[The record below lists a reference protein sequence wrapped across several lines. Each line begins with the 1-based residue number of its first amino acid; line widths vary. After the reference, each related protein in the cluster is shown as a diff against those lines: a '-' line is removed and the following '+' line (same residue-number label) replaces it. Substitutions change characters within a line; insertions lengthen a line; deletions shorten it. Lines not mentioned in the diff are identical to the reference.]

1 MKILIIDDDK
11 DLNRGISTFLNSN
24 NIETKSA
31 FNGQE
36 GIELLLKDSY
46 DLVLSDLQMP
56 KLDGIGFLNKV
67 IELNIDIPIIIMTAF
82 ASVDTAVEALKIG
95 AEDYLMKPLNLKEL
109 LFRIEKINESK
120 RLKEENNNLKSRI
133 LNYEMPEIIGESKP
147 IKELKELLKR
157 ISNDSNIP
165 IYIYGKSGTGKE
177 LVARNIH
184 YMSDRRDKNFV
195 PINCAVL
202 SDELM
207 ESELFGYEKGA
218 FTGAVQK
225 KMGIIENSEGGTIFL
240 DEISELSSRVQS
252 KLLRIL
258 QDMVIQPI
266 GSNEMKKID
275 VRFICASNKK
285 LEKLVAQN
293 KFREDLYYRL
303 NVVEVEVPSLRA
315 RISDLPYLID
325 HIIKKYNLSI
335 HNFNNESLDILQ
347 KYDWPG
353 NIRELENLIRM
364 LDLTITNKS
373 ICHDDIPQKFKLSS
387 KEKLNQET
395 NYPIN
400 YQEAYNRVV
409 IDFERSFLEYYLKE
423 NNYNISRTSEKIGLS
438 RVSLHK
444 KIKEY
449 SILLPE

>member
-11 DLNRGISTFLNSN
+11 NLNRGISSFLNSN

-31 FNGQE
+31 FNGQA
-36 GIELLLKDSY
+36 GFELLLKDSY
-46 DLVLSDLQMP
+46 DLVLSDLQLP
-56 KLDGIGFLNKV
+56 ILDGIGFLNKI
-67 IELNIDIPIIIMTAF
+67 IELKIDIPIIIMTAF
-82 ASVDTAVEALKIG
+82 ASVETAVEALKIG
-95 AEDYLMKPLNLKEL
+95 AEDYLIKPLNLKEL
-109 LFRIEKINESK
+109 LFRIEKINKSIL
-120 RLKEENNNLKSRI
+120 LKEENNNLKSRI
-133 LNYEMPEIIGESKP
+133 LNYEMPEIIGESKT
-147 IKELKELLKR
+147 IKELKELLIR

-184 YMSDRRDKNFV
+184 YMSERRDKKFV

-202 SDELM
+202 SDDLM

-218 FTGAVQK
+218 FTGAIEK
-225 KMGIIENSEGGTIFL
+225 KIGIIENSEGGTIFL

-266 GSNEMKKID
+266 GSNEMKKVD

-285 LEKLVAQN
+285 LEKLVEQN

-315 RISDLPYLID
+315 RINDMPNLID

-335 HNFNNESLDILQ
+335 QNFEKESLDILQ

-364 LDLTITNKS
+364 LNLTITNKS
-373 ICHDDIPQKFKLSS
+373 ICPDDIPQKFKRSS
-387 KEKLNQET
+387 TEKLNLET
-395 NYPIN
+395 NYPMN
-400 YQEAYNRVV
+400 YQEAFNRVV
-409 IDFERSFLEYYLKE
+409 MDFERSFLEYHLKE
-423 NNYNISRTSEKIGLS
+423 NNYNISRTSEMIGLS

-449 SILLPE
+449 SILLP